1 MEPFEQN
8 IIAVIWDFDKTLIN
22 GYMQEPIFKKYDVS
36 AATFWDEVNQLKK
49 LYNEKKV
56 KVNNDTIYLNHI
68 LTCVEQGIFEGLDN
82 QKLRTLGAE
91 LEFYNGVPDIFVRTR
106 EMVNDKPEFQKY
118 RILVEHYIVSTGMA
132 EMIRG
137 SVVAPHVEDIWGCE
151 FIENP
156 IKSNIA
162 IKEYSPAK
170 NVNDEKNRMSN
181 ILR

>member
-1 MEPFEQN
+1 M
-8 IIAVIWDFDKTLIN
+8 
-22 GYMQEPIFKKYDVS
+22 
-36 AATFWDEVNQLKK
+36 
-49 LYNEKKV
+49 
-56 KVNNDTIYLNHI
+56 
-68 LTCVEQGIFEGLDN
+68 
-82 QKLRTLGAE
+82 
-91 LEFYNGVPDIFVRTR
+91 EFYNGVPDIFVRTR